1 MSTADS
7 SKASTTSSP
16 AGILRQRLADRSAT
30 IGVVGMGYVGM
41 PLAHAMLEAGFP
53 VLGFDVDDR
62 KISKLDTGE
71 IYLPHLGEAMHTD
84 LAASKR
90 FAATSDSA
98 RLEAADVIILCV
110 PTPLGPHREPDLAFV
125 LESTRMAAGI
135 LRPGQLVVL
144 ESTTYPGTTR
154 NEMQPILEKTG
165 LACGQDFFLAYS
177 PEREDP
183 GRKGVTTKA
192 IPKLVGGVDDTSTDL
207 AMLLYGA
214 AVEDAHR
221 VSSAEIAESAKILE
235 NVYRAVNIALV
246 NELKL
251 ILEKMDIDI
260 WEVVEAAATKPFGF
274 QAFYPGPGL
283 GGHCIPIDPF
293 YLAWKARELGHTT
306 RFIELAGE
314 INSQMP
320 AHVVAKVAEA
330 LNTIGRP
337 IRGSKVLV
345 LGIAYKPDVEDVRES
360 PAATIIELLLQQGAE
375 VAYHDPHCPHFPE
388 MRQHDIDLN
397 SVSLDEATLAASD
410 CVLIVTD
417 HSNVDYPLVGRS
429 AALIVDTRNA
439 MADVADPVATIIK
452 A

>member
-1 MSTADS
+1 MSLS
-7 SKASTTSSP
+7 ESPNTSSATTP
-16 AGILRQRLADRSAT
+16 AAILRQRLEDRSAT
-30 IGVVGMGYVGM
+30 IGIVGMGYVGM
-41 PLAHAMLEAGFP
+41 PLAHAVLEAGFS

-62 KISKLDTGE
+62 KIDKLESGAV
-71 IYLPHLGEAMHTD
+71 YLPHLGEQMHTD
-84 LAASKR
+84 LAESDR
-90 FAATSDSA
+90 FGATNDPA
-98 RLEAADVIILCV
+98 RLEAADVIVLCV
-110 PTPLGPHREPDLAFV
+110 PTPLGDHREPDLDFV
-125 LESTRMAAGI
+125 LESTRMAAKV

-154 NEMQPILEKTG
+154 DEMQPILEETG
-165 LACGQDFFLAYS
+165 LVCGRDFFLAYS

-192 IPKLVGGVDDTSTDL
+192 IPKLIGGVDDVSTDL
-207 AMLLYGA
+207 AMLLYSA
-214 AVEDAHR
+214 AVADAHR

-235 NVYRAVNIALV
+235 NVYRAVNIAMV

-251 ILEKMDIDI
+251 ILDKMDIDV
-260 WEVVEAAATKPFGF
+260 WEVIEAAATKPFGF

-320 AHVVAKVAEA
+320 SHVVTKVAEA
-330 LNTIGRP
+330 LNTRSRP

-345 LGIAYKPDVEDVRES
+345 LGIAYKPDVEDMRES
-360 PAATIIELLLQQGAE
+360 PAATIIDLLIEQGA
-375 VAYHDPHCPHFPE
+375 VVSYHDPHCPHFPE
-388 MRQHDIDLN
+388 MRKHDIDLH
-397 SVSLDEATLAASD
+397 SIELDDAALEACD

-417 HSNVDYPLVGRS
+417 HSNIDYGHVGRC
-429 AALIVDTRNA
+429 ADLIVDTRNA
-439 MADVADPVATIIK
+439 MAAVDSPSATIIK

>member
-1 MSTADS
+1 MSLSETPDTGTTTTPAD
-7 SKASTTSSP
+7 
-16 AGILRQRLADRSAT
+16 ILRQRLADRTAT
-30 IGVVGMGYVGM
+30 IGIVGMGYVGM
-41 PLAHAMLEAGFP
+41 PLAHAVLEAGFT

-62 KISKLDTGE
+62 KILNLESGTV
-71 IYLPHLGEAMHTD
+71 YLPHLGEQMHTD
-84 LAASKR
+84 LAESDR
-90 FAATSDSA
+90 FAATSDPA
-98 RLEAADVIILCV
+98 RLESADVIVLCV
-110 PTPLGPHREPDLAFV
+110 PTPLGNHREPDLDFV
-125 LESTRMAAGI
+125 LESTRMAAKV

-154 NEMQPILEKTG
+154 DEMQPILEETG
-165 LACGQDFFLAYS
+165 LVCGRDFFLAYS

-192 IPKLVGGVDDTSTDL
+192 IPKLIGGVDDVSTDL

-235 NVYRAVNIALV
+235 NVYRAVNIAMV
-246 NELKL
+246 NELKI
-251 ILEKMDIDI
+251 ILDKMDIDV
-260 WEVVEAAATKPFGF
+260 WEVIEAAATKPFGF

-320 AHVVAKVAEA
+320 EYVVAKVAEA
-330 LNTIGRP
+330 LNTRCRP
-337 IRGSKVLV
+337 IRDSKILI
-345 LGIAYKPDVEDVRES
+345 LGIAYKPDVEDMRES
-360 PAATIIELLLQQGAE
+360 PAATIIELLMDQGAD
-375 VAYHDPHCPHFPE
+375 VSYHDPHCPNFPE

-397 SVSLDEATLAASD
+397 SVSLDESTLSSCD

-417 HSNVDYPLVGRS
+417 HSNMDYGLVGRC
-429 AALIVDTRNA
+429 ADLIVDTRNA
-439 MADVADPVATIIK
+439 MDRVEDVSATVIK